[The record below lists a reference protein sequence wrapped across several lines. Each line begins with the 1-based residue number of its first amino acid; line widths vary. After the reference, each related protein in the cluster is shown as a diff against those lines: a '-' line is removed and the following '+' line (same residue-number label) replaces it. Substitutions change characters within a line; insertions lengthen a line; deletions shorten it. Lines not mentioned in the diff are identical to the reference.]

1 VNRAEV
7 SQLLAAAGAVD
18 PKAPQP
24 GELVLRI
31 WTAMLVDIPMAAAER
46 AVVDWY
52 RTNRETIQPADIV
65 NWYRDRR
72 RYEMEQR
79 ELPPADPE
87 VITAGVDRAISAL
100 AQRKAIRAGEDPG
113 AALEVAEGDAGA
125 RRSLRSV
132 ACPHCRARPGQPCT
146 GPRGEPLTKTVAH
159 DSRVQLASGRRV
171 DVAPRSS
178 EQAEREI
185 AGMDPA
191 G

>member
-1 VNRAEV
+1 MNRAEV

-31 WTAMLVDIPMAAAER
+31 WTSMLADIPMAAAER
-46 AVVDWY
+46 AVVAWY
-52 RTNRETIQPADIV
+52 RANRETIQPADIV

-87 VITAGVDRAISAL
+87 VITAGVDRAIAAL
-100 AQRKAIRAGEDPG
+100 AQRKAIKAGEDPS
-113 AALEVAEGDAGA
+113 AALEIAEGDAGA
-125 RRSLRSV
+125 RRLLRSV

-146 GPRGEPLTKTVAH
+146 GPRGVPLTKTEVH
-159 DSRVQLASGRRV
+159 DSRAQLAAGLPV
-171 DVAPRSS
+171 DVAPRSA